1 MTLNI
6 KIGEKIKK
14 IRLSKNMSQ
23 ERFGSKIGV
32 SGKSISAYE
41 NNLCIPSMKV
51 MESISSVYEIPI
63 ITTKSRN
70 ELINKIENAKCSL
83 KELEIILDKT
93 LSL

>member
-1 MTLNI
+1 MMLNT

-51 MESISSVYEIPI
+51 MESISAIYEIPI
-63 ITTKSRN
+63 LTTKSRN

>member
-1 MTLNI
+1 MLNI

-51 MESISSVYEIPI
+51 MESISSIYEIPI